1 MILLQA
7 DYNLS
12 GSQTSSPVIYFA
24 IGIGLVVVLL
34 LVGFLIERAR
44 RPRTPEDMVRY
55 SGSLFR
61 RTARAMGL
69 PAPHAELLQKLVEV
83 SKVKQAFLVFS
94 SPSLLD
100 DLLRKGIYS
109 IENSRNMTEE
119 DKERR
124 KSILFE
130 IKQILE
136 TNTKSG
142 GSLKSTHLMAPGQAL
157 TLTPETGGHFPSR
170 LISNMMDF
178 LSVAAP
184 MVTGQGQGRM
194 ARGTRLSVYFWREN
208 DAGYSFTSKVL
219 GYDTVKGTSCILI
232 QHGKAL
238 RREQRRRGRRKQILR
253 ACFYYPIKVVEVGE
267 GRRSEKKASVE
278 THLRALGTV
287 VDLSAGGCGV
297 QSISPFEPG
306 RLIMIEF
313 DIDKKAPIRAFGKVK
328 RIRRLKGK
336 GGIMH
341 VQFTQVTRQYLNRI
355 RSFVYDFSR
364 PIPTSAAAVEKPS
377 APSRPG
383 LRPLR

>member
-1 MILLQA
+1 MLMILLQA

-12 GSQTSSPVIYFA
+12 GSQTSNPVIYFA
-24 IGIGLVVVLL
+24 VGIGLVVVLL
-34 LVGFLIERAR
+34 LVGFLIDRAR
-44 RPRTPEDMVRY
+44 RPRTPDETVRY

-69 PAPHAELLQKLVEV
+69 PSPHADLLQKLVEV

-100 DLLRKGIYS
+100 DVLRKGIYA
-109 IENSRNMTEE
+109 IEASRNIPEE

-136 TNTKSG
+136 TNTKRG
-142 GSLKSTHLMAPGQAL
+142 GSLKSTHFMAPGQAL
-157 TLTPETGGHFPSR
+157 TLTPETGGRFASR

-178 LSVAAP
+178 LSVAVP
-184 MVTGQGQGRM
+184 VMSGQGRLN
-194 ARGTRLSVYFWREN
+194 RGTKLSVYFWREN
-208 DAGYSFTSKVL
+208 DAGYSFISKVL
-219 GYDTVKGTSCILI
+219 GYDTVKGVSCILI

-238 RREQRRRGRRKQILR
+238 RRQQRRRGRRKQILR
-253 ACFYYPIKVVEVGE
+253 ACFYYPIKVVEVGD
-267 GRRSEKKASVE
+267 GRRLEKKASVD
-278 THLRALGTV
+278 TSLRALGTV

-297 QSISPFEPG
+297 QSLSPFEPG

-328 RIRRLKGK
+328 RIRRLRGK

-355 RSFVYDFSR
+355 RSFVYDFES
-364 PIPTSAAAVEKPS
+364 PSAAASEKPS
-377 APSRPG
+377 FPSRQGPR
-383 LRPLR
+383 LPR